1 MLQVHCCIPFL
12 VFKCFSFRL
21 AGHSVLTG
29 VTVVQVLRMVKGLLD
44 QMPTVTSPAFR
55 KELTVE
61 RADVMLINMLCMV
74 TKGVE
79 ACNQLVQ
86 CSGEAWGRR

>member
-1 MLQVHCCIPFL
+1 ML
-12 VFKCFSFRL
+12 
-21 AGHSVLTG
+21 
-29 VTVVQVLRMVKGLLD
+29 KGLLD
-44 QMPTVTSPAFR
+44 MMPTMTSQAFQ

-61 RADVMLINMLCMV
+61 RTDVMLINMLCMV

-86 CSGEAWGRR
+86 CSGEAYSRR